1 MKRLLFAIAIIMSA
15 FWLCSCGQS
24 LSSKESLAVD
34 CVKDLQSYL
43 VSQRTL
49 DLTDDIT
56 FESYLFTDD
65 VKSRTDANYDELTV
79 IGNAAYREYIII
91 PYAAS
96 NKMGVMIDD
105 VANYKVWLNDNGSYS
120 YKYIGNN
127 DDYADWKDIESH
139 PDISLF
145 HMDRDVDSPAS
156 TETISA
162 KTIAKEVGC
171 SVSK

>member
-1 MKRLLFAIAIIMSA
+1 MKKLFLSITIALSVFA
-15 FWLCSCGQS
+15 LCSCGSS
-24 LSSKESLAVD
+24 LSAKESVAVE

-49 DLTDDIT
+49 ELTDDIT

-65 VKSRTDANYDELTV
+65 VKSRTDADYEELSV
-79 IGNAAYREYIII
+79 VGNSAYREYIIV

-96 NKMGVMIDD
+96 NKMGVMLDD
-105 VANYKVWLNDNGSYS
+105 VAYFKVRLNDDGSYS

-127 DDYADWKDIESH
+127 DDYADWKNIESH
-139 PDISLF
+139 KDISLF

-162 KTIAKEVGC
+162 KTVAKEVGC
-171 SVSK
+171 SVIK